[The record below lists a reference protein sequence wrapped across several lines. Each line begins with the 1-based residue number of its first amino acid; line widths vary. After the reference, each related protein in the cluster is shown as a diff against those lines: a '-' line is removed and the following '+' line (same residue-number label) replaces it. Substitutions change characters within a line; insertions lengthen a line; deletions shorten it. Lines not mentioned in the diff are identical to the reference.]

1 MNIPTWVKP
10 AILGGIVGAVG
21 TVAIGFNAM
30 GWMGEAAADK
40 LVLQKSRVAVI
51 DALVPICLSQQ
62 KIDPDSSVKL
72 TQLVAMKTSYE
83 QRDFVMS
90 SGWATMPAASEPDR
104 DVASQ
109 CADLLAKTPQS

>member
-1 MNIPTWVKP
+1 MSIPTWVKP

-21 TVAIGFNAM
+21 TMVIGFNAM
-30 GWMGEAAADK
+30 GWISEGSADK
-40 LVLQKSRVAVI
+40 LVFQKSRVAVI

-62 KIDPDSSVKL
+62 KKDPESTAKL

-90 SGWATMPAASEPDR
+90 SGWATMPEAGEPDR

-109 CADLLAKTPQS
+109 CADVLAKAPQT

>member
-1 MNIPTWVKP
+1 MSIPTWVKP

-21 TVAIGFNAM
+21 TLVIGFNAM
-30 GWMGEAAADK
+30 GWMSESSADK
-40 LVLQKSRVAVI
+40 LVFQKSRVAVI

-62 KIDPDSSVKL
+62 KSDPNSTAKL

-90 SGWATMPAASEPDR
+90 SGWATMPEAKEPDR